1 MHKIKRERSLVS
13 RPNSSIEKKYP
24 MKNLK
29 PRSILI
35 SLVAALILYG
45 CDDSAD
51 QETDDDVNVSEGGEA
66 TSGDGDISGD
76 MAGDMASNSG
86 TMMTPEGGE
95 NAANAGDMTAGMT
108 AGEQSMIEPPCPE
121 GQERIDGTCVPTD
134 LEGALTPEMI
144 EQMVGTYA
152 VQMRIVMIQSVPILG
167 ELDNISRVFG
177 LTEIRADG
185 EGGVEMIERGCGAR
199 SSSGDTI
206 QVVIPVAIPQSIEA
220 PVTSL
225 QVWEE
230 DGVIHWTRP
239 LVVAP
244 IGIRLDDPVNDP
256 LPMDPADPRIWD
268 QDGDGAP
275 GVTVNVMGFATGDL
289 YIIQKQISS
298 LNGIIND
305 TGDLEGFVVDTSEQ
319 YTIGSTNPLL
329 NQQIPS
335 RPNPDQSL
343 STLRSVRMT
352 EDVDCNWLLENQSE
366 LFPSEN

>member
-1 MHKIKRERSLVS
+1 M
-13 RPNSSIEKKYP
+13 N
-24 MKNLK
+24 M
-29 PRSILI
+29 
-35 SLVAALILYG
+35 
-45 CDDSAD
+45 
-51 QETDDDVNVSEGGEA
+51 
-66 TSGDGDISGD
+66 
-76 MAGDMASNSG
+76 
-86 TMMTPEGGE
+86 PEG
-95 NAANAGDMTAGMT
+95 GDMTAGMT
-108 AGEQSMIEPPCPE
+108 AGDQSMIEPPCPE
-121 GQERIDGTCVPTD
+121 GQERVDGTCVPTD

-152 VQMRIVMIQSVPILG
+152 IQMRIVMIQSVPILG
-167 ELDNISRVFG
+167 ELDNISLVFG

-199 SSSGDTI
+199 SSAGDTI
-206 QVVIPVAIPQSIEA
+206 QVVIPAAIPQSIEA
-220 PVTSL
+220 PVTAL

-230 DGVIHWTRP
+230 DGVIRWNRP

-244 IGIRLDDPVNDP
+244 IGVRLDDPVNDP
-256 LPMDPADPRIWD
+256 LPMDPADSRIWD

-305 TGDLEGFVVDTSEQ
+305 TGNLEGFVVDDSEQ

-335 RPNPDQSL
+335 RPNPDRSL

-352 EDVDCNWLLENQSE
+352 EDVDCDWLLENQSE